1 MPNLELAL
9 SALHI
14 HTYTHIHAH
23 IRLTCLTHIDTE
35 VRVNTEESEHTK
47 DIDI

>member
-1 MPNLELAL
+1 M
-9 SALHI
+9 HR
-14 HTYTHIHAH
+14 HTH
-23 IRLTCLTHIDTE
+23 IRLTCLTRTDIE